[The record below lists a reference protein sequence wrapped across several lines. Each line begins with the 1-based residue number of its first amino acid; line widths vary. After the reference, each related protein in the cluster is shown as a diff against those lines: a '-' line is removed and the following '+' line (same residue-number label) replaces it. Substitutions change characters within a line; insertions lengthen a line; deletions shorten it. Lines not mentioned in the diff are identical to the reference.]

1 MGYNRR
7 MAQNVYPLPLLY
19 REGNRMG
26 GAQNMELIFN
36 YSVELFNL
44 SLDPLDL
51 VLLLTLL
58 NKKNPSDD
66 DKKES

>member
-1 MGYNRR
+1 
-7 MAQNVYPLPLLY
+7 
-19 REGNRMG
+19 
-26 GAQNMELIFN
+26 MELVFN

-58 NKKNPSDD
+58 NKKSPSDD

>member
-1 MGYNRR
+1 MGYNKR
-7 MAQNVYPLPLLY
+7 MAQNVYPLPLY
-19 REGNRMG
+19 REGNKMG
-26 GAQNMELIFN
+26 GAQNMELVFN

-58 NKKNPSDD
+58 NKKNPSND

>member
-1 MGYNRR
+1 
-7 MAQNVYPLPLLY
+7 MAQNVYPLPLY
-19 REGNRMG
+19 REGNKMG
-26 GAQNMELIFN
+26 GAQNMELVFN

-58 NKKNPSDD
+58 NKKNPSND